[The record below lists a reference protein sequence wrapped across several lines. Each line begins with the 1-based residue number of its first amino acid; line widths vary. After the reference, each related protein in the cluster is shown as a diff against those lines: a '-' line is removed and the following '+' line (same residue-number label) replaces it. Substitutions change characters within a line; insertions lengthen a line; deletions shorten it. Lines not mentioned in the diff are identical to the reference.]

1 MDKVLSSILN
11 TNPTKNIAIKGFFS
25 NNPVEEYII
34 EGDSVI
40 IFGRSD
46 HLWAHI
52 ASSSAIE
59 LSSILAKYHKK
70 TKYYF
75 SVEDWMM
82 PLILNHGTSD
92 WIMTTNRYIL
102 DLDVQAH
109 FQKSEII
116 QIDKSYAPFIY
127 KKSDYKEFISI
138 EYVEERLST
147 DISAGIWINNNLV
160 AWGFAHDDGA
170 LGFLHVL
177 NKFRGNGYAG
187 NILEGLIS
195 MRKKEKKPMFV
206 NIVPDNIP
214 AINLVSK
221 FGFKFDRKVSWIKL
235 K

>member
-11 TNPTKNIAIKGFFS
+11 TNPTKNIAIMGFFS
-25 NNPVEEYII
+25 NNPVEEYFF

-59 LSSILAKYHKK
+59 LSSILAKHYKK

-92 WIMTTNRYIL
+92 WIMTTNRYSL
-102 DLDVQAH
+102 DPNGQTH
-109 FQKSEII
+109 SPKSEIL

-127 KKSDYKEFISI
+127 NNSNYKEFISI
-138 EYVEERLST
+138 EYVEERLSN
-147 DISAGIWINNNLV
+147 DISAGIWVNNNLV
-160 AWGFAHDDGA
+160 AWGFTHDDGA

-177 NKFRGNGYAG
+177 NKFRDNGYAG

-195 MRKKEKKPMFV
+195 LRE
-206 NIVPDNIP
+206 
-214 AINLVSK
+214 
-221 FGFKFDRKVSWIKL
+221 
-235 K
+235 